1 LPGRLSVQPKQHL
14 AEPQIEHT
22 FAPGAELGYWARSAR
37 RQWKFGF
44 LIQSGARIV
53 SSSSGK
59 VALVTG
65 GGTGV
70 GRSVVLQLAARGFDV
85 AINYSRSQGDAEATA
100 AEAREQGRRA
110 IAVACDVSDDGQV
123 REMIAACRREFGR
136 LDVLVNNAGMTHFV
150 PHTDLEAL
158 TEAMWDRILAVN
170 LKGPYFACRAAI
182 PLMRESGGGSIINV
196 ASVAGLAGTGSSIA
210 YAASKGGLITM
221 TRSLARAFAPDIRVN
236 AVCPGVILS
245 RWLEDHQDMIDA
257 AIKITPLR
265 RASTTDDIADV
276 ITFLACDAGMM
287 TGQALV
293 VDGGRT
299 M

>member
-1 LPGRLSVQPKQHL
+1 M
-14 AEPQIEHT
+14 A
-22 FAPGAELGYWARSAR
+22 
-37 RQWKFGF
+37 
-44 LIQSGARIV
+44 
-53 SSSSGK
+53 GK

-70 GRSVVLQLAARGFDV
+70 GRATVLQLAARGMHV
-85 AINYSRSQGDAEATA
+85 AVNYSRSRDDAESASA
-100 AEAREQGRRA
+100 AARLLGVRA
-110 IAVACDVSDDGQV
+110 IPVACDVSDDAAV
-123 REMIAACRREFGR
+123 REMLRLCQRELGR
-136 LDVLVNNAGMTHFV
+136 LDVVVNNAGTTHFV
-150 PHTDLEAL
+150 NHGDLEGL
-158 TEAMWDRILAVN
+158 TEDMWDRILAVN
-170 LKGPYFACRAAI
+170 LKGPFFVCRAAI
-182 PLMRESGGGSIINV
+182 PLLRQGGGGAIVNV
-196 ASVAGLAGTGSSIA
+196 ASVAGVAGSGSSIA

-221 TRSLARAFAPDIRVN
+221 TKSLAKAFAPEIRVN

-257 AIKITPLR
+257 AIKITPLH

-276 ITFLACDAGMM
+276 VVFLACDTSMM